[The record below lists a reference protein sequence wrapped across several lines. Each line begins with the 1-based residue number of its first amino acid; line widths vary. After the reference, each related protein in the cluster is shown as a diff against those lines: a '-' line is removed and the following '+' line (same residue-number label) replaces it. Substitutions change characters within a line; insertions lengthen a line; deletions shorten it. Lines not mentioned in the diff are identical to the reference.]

1 MASNAN
7 DAVAGHQQLVDGEAL
22 PNVDAGFSRRIHQE
36 AVEHRA
42 TRTESAH
49 AIVGVGNGTAKRER
63 ADIERHVPADRRS
76 PCRRQRV
83 EETPPRQDLG
93 AVGPEDVRRD
103 RVARKG
109 CSVDEQDLEPL
120 SRQEHGGR
128 RARTPRAD
136 DDGIVHL
143 SLRVDTDVT
152 GGRRR

>member
-1 MASNAN
+1 MAANA
-7 DAVAGHQQLVDGEAL
+7 DDGIVGHQQLVDGEAL
-22 PNVDAGFSRRIHQE
+22 ANLDAGLGRCIHQE
-36 AVEHRA
+36 AVEHGA

-49 AIVGVGNGTAKRER
+49 AIVRVGNGAAKRER
-63 ADIERHVPADRRS
+63 ADIERHVPADRRRTR
-76 PCRRQRV
+76 RRQRA

-103 RVARKG
+103 GIAREG
-109 CSVDEQDLEPL
+109 CPVDEQHLEPL

-136 DDGIVHL
+136 DDGVVHL